1 MEPLPNLEACLRL
14 AYEASDAQHASGV
27 SLASYF
33 ARAKTRGR
41 RRSGLAADLLFP
53 DALRAKLGARVIAQ
67 AMDEKSFRACAR
79 ARPAVPI
86 ATREWLSEAAL
97 ALGKAEGPALMWA
110 LLRTMSEL
118 EGAAQKLLGAR
129 ASRAMVRQVLHGV
142 GPRTLRAEPFA
153 ALLVRVLKIAQAVYI
168 AFREAGFA
176 HPEAWRAVEDR
187 LWAPHPTGRDGSSG
201 AYLPSLVQAAS
212 GNARRKLRREAESGR
227 TREHAQALLARFVS
241 GEGARLWPWRD
252 AAGGLV
258 PLGNAS
264 LSPEAAGAC
273 FFVLLTHA
281 AFERR
286 ARGGPAGGLSPPF
299 AEAGFASGEWLPDRS
314 DDLAVRL
321 LAAGD
326 APVQPE
332 MLEVLPALL
341 RATLAP
347 RNGVPASLD
356 LPAEEARAM
365 LDSARQ
371 RLPGLLRWLEENG
384 RELLETT

>member
-1 MEPLPNLEACLRL
+1 MQPLPHLQTCLRL
-14 AYEASDAQHASGV
+14 AYEARDAQHASGV

-33 ARAKTRGR
+33 ARAKIRGR
-41 RRSGLAADLLFP
+41 RRSGLEADLLFP
-53 DALRAKLGARVIAQ
+53 DALRARLGARVIAQ
-67 AMDEKSFRACAR
+67 AMDEKSFRSCVE
-79 ARPAVPI
+79 ARPADPI

-129 ASRAMVRQVLHGV
+129 ASRALIRQVLHGV
-142 GPRTLRAEPFA
+142 GPRALRAEPFA
-153 ALLVRVLKIAQAVYI
+153 ALLVRVLKIAQAIYT
-168 AFREAGFA
+168 AFREAGHA
-176 HPEAWRAVEDR
+176 HPEAWQAVEER
-187 LWAPHPTGRDGSSG
+187 LWAPHPTGRAGASG

-212 GNARRKLRREAESGR
+212 GNARRKLRREAASGR
-227 TREHAQALLARFVS
+227 TREHAQALLARFAS

-252 AAGGLV
+252 AAGELFPQGSG
-258 PLGNAS
+258 P

-286 ARGGPAGGLSPPF
+286 ARGGPAGGLPEPF
-299 AEAGFASGEWLPDRS
+299 ADAGFASSEWLPDRT

-326 APVQPE
+326 APAQPE
-332 MLEVLPALL
+332 LLEVLPSLL

-356 LPAEEARAM
+356 LPEGEGRAM

-371 RLPGLLRWLEENG
+371 RLPELLRWLEENG
-384 RELLETT
+384 RELLEIA

>member
-1 MEPLPNLEACLRL
+1 
-14 AYEASDAQHASGV
+14 
-27 SLASYF
+27 
-33 ARAKTRGR
+33 
-41 RRSGLAADLLFP
+41 
-53 DALRAKLGARVIAQ
+53 
-67 AMDEKSFRACAR
+67 
-79 ARPAVPI
+79 
-86 ATREWLSEAAL
+86 
-97 ALGKAEGPALMWA
+97 
-110 LLRTMSEL
+110 
-118 EGAAQKLLGAR
+118 
-129 ASRAMVRQVLHGV
+129 
-142 GPRTLRAEPFA
+142 
-153 ALLVRVLKIAQAVYI
+153 
-168 AFREAGFA
+168 
-176 HPEAWRAVEDR
+176 
-187 LWAPHPTGRDGSSG
+187 
-201 AYLPSLVQAAS
+201 
-212 GNARRKLRREAESGR
+212 
-227 TREHAQALLARFVS
+227 LARFVS

>member
-1 MEPLPNLEACLRL
+1 MHPLPHLQSCLRL
-14 AYEASDAQHASGV
+14 AYEARDAQHASGV

-33 ARAKTRGR
+33 ARANTRGR
-41 RRSGLAADLLFP
+41 KRSGLMADLLFP
-53 DALRAKLGARVIAQ
+53 DALRAQLGARAIAQ
-67 AMDEKSFRACAR
+67 AMDEKSFRACAQ

-97 ALGKAEGPALMWA
+97 SLGKAEGPALMWA

-153 ALLVRVLKIAQAVYI
+153 ALLVRVLKIAQAVYA
-168 AFREAGFA
+168 AFREAGFE

-187 LWAPHPTGRDGSSG
+187 LWAPHPTGRAGASG

-227 TREHAQALLARFVS
+227 TREHGQALLARFAS

-252 AAGGLV
+252 AEGGLF
-258 PLGNAS
+258 PQGS
-264 LSPEAAGAC
+264 GPLSPETAGAC

-286 ARGGPAGGLSPPF
+286 ARGGPAGGLPAPF
-299 AEAGFASGEWLPDRS
+299 ADAGFGSGEWLPDRT

-326 APVQPE
+326 APAQPE
-332 MLEVLPALL
+332 LLEVLPGLL

-347 RNGVPASLD
+347 NGVPASLD
-356 LPAEEARAM
+356 LPAAEALAM

-371 RLPGLLRWLEENG
+371 RLPELLRWLEENG